1 MYRLYVDEV
10 GHNQV
15 KNLNSDRQKFLS
27 LTGVAI
33 KVNHSRDVL
42 EPAINRIKA
51 EIFDHDP
58 DSPICFHRKE
68 IMGFKGPY
76 EKLRDETLSENFDI
90 SILRLFSDTEYTVIT
105 ALIDKP
111 WMLRQRHWQNKDSY
125 NILMEILAE
134 KYAQFL
140 ERNNSY
146 GDIMPE
152 GRNKIAN
159 RQLQTAFDDVMN
171 NGTHYVSAHR
181 MKYRIRATKLKFR
194 TKQDN
199 IAGLQLCDLLAHP
212 SHIYV
217 RQQMNHAVTLGPF
230 ATKVIRI
237 LTDRKY
243 DRNPH
248 SGTIRGYGYKHL
260 P

>member
-1 MYRLYVDEV
+1 
-10 GHNQV
+10 
-15 KNLNSDRQKFLS
+15 
-27 LTGVAI
+27 
-33 KVNHSRDVL
+33 
-42 EPAINRIKA
+42 
-51 EIFDHDP
+51 
-58 DSPICFHRKE
+58 
-68 IMGFKGPY
+68 
-76 EKLRDETLSENFDI
+76 
-90 SILRLFSDTEYTVIT
+90 
-105 ALIDKP
+105 
-111 WMLRQRHWQNKDSY
+111 
-125 NILMEILAE
+125 
-134 KYAQFL
+134 
-140 ERNNSY
+140 
-146 GDIMPE
+146 
-152 GRNKIAN
+152 
-159 RQLQTAFDDVMN
+159 MN

>member
-1 MYRLYVDEV
+1 VYRLYVDEV

-125 NILMEILAE
+125 NILM
-134 KYAQFL
+134 
-140 ERNNSY
+140 
-146 GDIMPE
+146 
-152 GRNKIAN
+152 
-159 RQLQTAFDDVMN
+159 
-171 NGTHYVSAHR
+171 
-181 MKYRIRATKLKFR
+181 
-194 TKQDN
+194 
-199 IAGLQLCDLLAHP
+199 
-212 SHIYV
+212 
-217 RQQMNHAVTLGPF
+217 TL
-230 ATKVIRI
+230 
-237 LTDRKY
+237 
-243 DRNPH
+243 
-248 SGTIRGYGYKHL
+248 
-260 P
+260 